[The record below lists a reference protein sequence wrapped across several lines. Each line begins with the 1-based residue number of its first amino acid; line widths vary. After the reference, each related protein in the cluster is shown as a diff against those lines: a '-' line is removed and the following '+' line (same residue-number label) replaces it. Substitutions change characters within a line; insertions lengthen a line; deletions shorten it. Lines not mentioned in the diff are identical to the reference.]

1 MTSRIASAKS
11 VAVIVDEPSSSSNAT
26 SSLRRY
32 VPRWR
37 ARDPRAVRSWRADKS
52 PVHRCGR
59 GKQGFKG
66 VVAGLSLC
74 PILLGHVALD
84 EARRS
89 GCGSQGREPANH
101 HNSGAR
107 RLGTFHQSLGNARGG
122 LGSFAARRGGGDDNV
137 GAGEGL
143 AEDGT
148 IGSGTRDVGDA
159 VDGRGRNGAGHDG
172 DDVAAADGFG
182 DDGAAGVA
190 IAAKNGD
197 VCHVSSNVLAPAS
210 HSARRR
216 VVEPTRLT
224 AMESI
229 RVFAGTGGKQFAE
242 AMCAALD
249 VPLSDSKVQRFAND
263 CLEVQLLENV
273 RERDVFL
280 VQPIVAPTQENLVEL
295 LLMIDA
301 ARGASARR
309 VTAVMPHF
317 AYARSDKKDHPRISI
332 GGRLMADMLVTAGA
346 NRVLTMTLHAP
357 QVHAFFRIPTD
368 QLHALEELASSLPR
382 STTSP
387 TPPWSPQTS
396 ATPSPRA
403 EFARLLDTPVA
414 AGAKERFEGDRVT
427 ISHLIG
433 DVDGRDVIVLD
444 DEIANGT
451 TIDAILDKLQEH
463 GARRIS
469 IACTHGI
476 FSNGALERI
485 GNDPRVSEIV
495 TTDTVPHTLKFAH
508 PKLTVLSA
516 APAFAEAVRRIHS
529 GESVSALF
537 A

>member
-1 MTSRIASAKS
+1 
-11 VAVIVDEPSSSSNAT
+11 
-26 SSLRRY
+26 
-32 VPRWR
+32 
-37 ARDPRAVRSWRADKS
+37 
-52 PVHRCGR
+52 
-59 GKQGFKG
+59 
-66 VVAGLSLC
+66 
-74 PILLGHVALD
+74 
-84 EARRS
+84 
-89 GCGSQGREPANH
+89 
-101 HNSGAR
+101 
-107 RLGTFHQSLGNARGG
+107 
-122 LGSFAARRGGGDDNV
+122 
-137 GAGEGL
+137 
-143 AEDGT
+143 
-148 IGSGTRDVGDA
+148 
-159 VDGRGRNGAGHDG
+159 
-172 DDVAAADGFG
+172 
-182 DDGAAGVA
+182 
-190 IAAKNGD
+190 
-197 VCHVSSNVLAPAS
+197 
-210 HSARRR
+210 
-216 VVEPTRLT
+216 
-224 AMESI
+224 MESI

-249 VPLSDSKVQRFAND
+249 VPLSDSEVHRFAND
-263 CLEVQLLENV
+263 CLEVQLLDNV

-346 NRVLTMTLHAP
+346 SRVLTMTLHAP

-368 QLHALEELASSLPR
+368 QLHALEELASHFRVYDLSN
-382 STTSP
+382 TTVVSP
-387 TPPWSPQTS
+387 DLGNAKS
-396 ATPSPRA
+396 ASK
-403 EFARLLDTPVA
+403 FARILGTPVA
-414 AGAKERFEGDRVT
+414 AGAKERFQGDRVE

-433 DVDGRDVIVLD
+433 DVEGRDVIVLD

-451 TIDAILDKLQEH
+451 TIDAILDKLSEH

-495 TTDTVPHTLKFAH
+495 TTDTVPHTLSFKH

-537 A
+537 S

>member
-1 MTSRIASAKS
+1 
-11 VAVIVDEPSSSSNAT
+11 
-26 SSLRRY
+26 
-32 VPRWR
+32 
-37 ARDPRAVRSWRADKS
+37 
-52 PVHRCGR
+52 
-59 GKQGFKG
+59 
-66 VVAGLSLC
+66 
-74 PILLGHVALD
+74 
-84 EARRS
+84 
-89 GCGSQGREPANH
+89 
-101 HNSGAR
+101 
-107 RLGTFHQSLGNARGG
+107 
-122 LGSFAARRGGGDDNV
+122 
-137 GAGEGL
+137 
-143 AEDGT
+143 
-148 IGSGTRDVGDA
+148 
-159 VDGRGRNGAGHDG
+159 
-172 DDVAAADGFG
+172 
-182 DDGAAGVA
+182 
-190 IAAKNGD
+190 
-197 VCHVSSNVLAPAS
+197 
-210 HSARRR
+210 
-216 VVEPTRLT
+216 
-224 AMESI
+224 MESI
-229 RVFAGTGGKQFAE
+229 RVFAGTSGQQFAD

-263 CLEVQLLENV
+263 CLEVQLLDNV

-280 VQPIVAPTQENLVEL
+280 VQPIVAPTQENLMEL

-332 GGRLMADMLVTAGA
+332 GGRLVADMLVTAGA

-368 QLHALEELASSLPR
+368 QLHALEELASHFRVYDVSN
-382 STTSP
+382 TTVVSP
-387 TPPWSPQTS
+387 DLGNAKS
-396 ATPSPRA
+396 ASK
-403 EFARLLDTPVA
+403 FARLLGTPVA
-414 AGAKERFEGDRVT
+414 AGAKERFQGDRVE

-451 TIDAILDKLQEH
+451 TIDAILDKLQSH

-485 GNDPRVSEIV
+485 ANDPRVSEIV

>member
-1 MTSRIASAKS
+1 
-11 VAVIVDEPSSSSNAT
+11 
-26 SSLRRY
+26 
-32 VPRWR
+32 
-37 ARDPRAVRSWRADKS
+37 
-52 PVHRCGR
+52 
-59 GKQGFKG
+59 
-66 VVAGLSLC
+66 
-74 PILLGHVALD
+74 
-84 EARRS
+84 
-89 GCGSQGREPANH
+89 
-101 HNSGAR
+101 
-107 RLGTFHQSLGNARGG
+107 
-122 LGSFAARRGGGDDNV
+122 
-137 GAGEGL
+137 
-143 AEDGT
+143 
-148 IGSGTRDVGDA
+148 
-159 VDGRGRNGAGHDG
+159 
-172 DDVAAADGFG
+172 
-182 DDGAAGVA
+182 
-190 IAAKNGD
+190 
-197 VCHVSSNVLAPAS
+197 
-210 HSARRR
+210 
-216 VVEPTRLT
+216 
-224 AMESI
+224 MESI

-249 VPLSDSKVQRFAND
+249 VPLSETKVQRFAND

-332 GGRLMADMLVTAGA
+332 GGRLVADMLVTAGA
-346 NRVLTMTLHAP
+346 TRVLTMTLHAP
-357 QVHAFFRIPTD
+357 QVHAFFRVPTD
-368 QLHALEELASSLPR
+368 QLHALEELASHFRVYDLSN
-382 STTSP
+382 TTVVSP
-387 TPPWSPQTS
+387 DLGNAKS
-396 ATPSPRA
+396 ASR
-403 EFARLLDTPVA
+403 FARILGTPVA
-414 AGAKERFEGDRVT
+414 AGAKERFQGDRVE

-451 TIDAILDKLQEH
+451 TIQAILDKLESH

-485 GNDPRVSEIV
+485 GDDPRVSEIV

-516 APAFAEAVRRIHS
+516 APAFAEAVRRIYS